1 MENCKLCASIE
12 AKLEKLINDKVQEM
26 EDSLS
31 CMIEDRID
39 SHLDSINWDRKIRR
53 ILVDSINDF
62 EE

>member
-1 MENCKLCASIE
+1 MENCKLCSSIE
-12 AKLEKLINDKVQEM
+12 AKLEQLINDKVQEM

-31 CMIEDRID
+31 CMIEDRVD
-39 SHLDSINWDRKIRR
+39 AHLDSINWDRMIRR